1 MVGLNSLFTKC
12 YRVELFPPYFPLKKS
27 SFTKETNV
35 EKTFQYKI
43 WSQARTQNLSILCLS
58 QEYYFV
64 HLALVMSSYLSTSFP
79 LCLCQTRKWQKIL
92 NVLIPFS
99 GMEIQL
105 KCFDKALFKAAM
117 ILVEFLA
124 KQNLTNSPNR
134 CRPTSLIK
142 IITASSIFPSY
153 TF

>member
-58 QEYYFV
+58 QEYDFV
-64 HLALVMSSYLSTSFP
+64 HLALVNSHVFLFVDIFSFVFVSSGKKS
-79 LCLCQTRKWQKIL
+79 
-92 NVLIPFS
+92 
-99 GMEIQL
+99 
-105 KCFDKALFKAAM
+105 
-117 ILVEFLA
+117 
-124 KQNLTNSPNR
+124 
-134 CRPTSLIK
+134 
-142 IITASSIFPSY
+142 
-153 TF
+153 

>member
-1 MVGLNSLFTKC
+1 MLRKPFNTRYEAKQGLKTSQFCVCRKNMTLF
-12 YRVELFPPYFPLKKS
+12 
-27 SFTKETNV
+27 
-35 EKTFQYKI
+35 I
-43 WSQARTQNLSILCLS
+43 WPWSI
-58 QEYYFV
+58 
-64 HLALVMSSYLSTSFP
+64 VMSSYLSTSFP

>member
-58 QEYYFV
+58 QEYDFSLVFLFV
-64 HLALVMSSYLSTSFP
+64 NIFSFVFVS
-79 LCLCQTRKWQKIL
+79 
-92 NVLIPFS
+92 N
-99 GMEIQL
+99 
-105 KCFDKALFKAAM
+105 
-117 ILVEFLA
+117 
-124 KQNLTNSPNR
+124 
-134 CRPTSLIK
+134 
-142 IITASSIFPSY
+142 
-153 TF
+153 